1 MTVSWKASRR
11 QLLAQGTSAAG
22 LTAIGLVTGGFG
34 WPVLAA
40 QTTPGS
46 ESASPVA
53 NGQFS
58 LDPTPPSALGA
69 PPVPAATASTA
80 PDATSETDAFA
91 PYENYGTDAAPGE
104 FPRVVRHAFGETV
117 IEQQPE
123 RIVALDAGE
132 LDTVMYLGL
141 TPVGAV
147 EFEFE
152 RFPAQMADRARQI
165 QVTGSLDEPD
175 IEAII
180 GLRPDLV
187 ISSALRHDETVY
199 ANLAATAPTVF
210 SSGPG
215 VTFKHNFKLYA
226 QAMGREAEAR
236 ALLDRYED
244 GVRALNADLPT
255 PRPTTSIVQIRT
267 DHVRYYQR
275 ANFLGQVLTDLGFP
289 RNDAENVDDFAYFG
303 SQEELGTHANGEFL
317 ILAVSDP
324 GENNL
329 ATEILDGPI
338 WQVLPATQTGN
349 VLEAPS
355 EIFIAGVSYGS
366 AMEVLNIIGGHFG
379 IDPVID
385 LASL

>member
-1 MTVSWKASRR
+1 MTMSRKASRR
-11 QLLAQGTSAAG
+11 QVLAQGTSLVG
-22 LTAIGLVTGGFG
+22 LAAIGLAAGGPG
-34 WPVLAA
+34 RSALAA
-40 QTTPGS
+40 QATPGS
-46 ESASPVA
+46 EAASPVA
-53 NGQFS
+53 GGPFP
-58 LDPTPPSALGA
+58 LDPTPAADLGA
-69 PPVPAATASTA
+69 PPVPEASVSTA
-80 PDATSETDAFA
+80 PDATSEADAFA
-91 PYENYGTDAAPGE
+91 PYEAYGTDAAPGQ
-104 FPRVVRHAFGETV
+104 FPRVVRHAYGETTV
-117 IEQQPE
+117 ERQPE
-123 RIVALDAGE
+123 GIVALDAGE

-147 EFEFE
+147 EFDAA
-152 RFPAQMADRARQI
+152 RFPAHMRDRAGQI
-165 QVTGSLDEPD
+165 QVVGSLDEPD

-180 GLRPDLV
+180 ALQPDLV

-199 ANLAATAPTVF
+199 DNITATAPAVF

-226 QAMGREAEAR
+226 QALGREVEAR
-236 ALLDRYED
+236 ALIDRYED
-244 GVRALNADLPT
+244 GVRALNAALPN
-255 PRPTTSIVQIRT
+255 PRPTTTIVQIRA

-289 RNDAENVDDFAYFG
+289 RNDGENVDDFAYFG
-303 SQEELGTHANGEFL
+303 SQEELGTYADGEFL
-317 ILAVSDP
+317 ILTVSEP
-324 GENNL
+324 GENDL
-329 ATEILDGPI
+329 ATEILEGPI
-338 WQVLPATQTGN
+338 WQSLPATQAGN